1 MSFRDACLWVSWTL
15 LTSIINIFS
24 SIFMFSFDLFCFLL
38 HYTWGLA
45 LADQVTSALLPSHHA
60 LIMVCLWSPDATSQR
75 VRGARRLCKLIHNQI
90 TRTLKPLFLV
100 MGEVEGW
107 FDYGSAEAGMLSSWT
122 SISVSL
128 LILKCQSRLQVCRP
142 NGEPSKLV
150 RSRISLL
157 DEGLLGSECETLLL
171 SSCLSHSFTRL

>member
-24 SIFMFSFDLFCFLL
+24 SIFMFSFDWFCFLL
-38 HYTWGLA
+38 HYTSGLA

-90 TRTLKPLFLV
+90 TRTLKPLFLD

-107 FDYGSAEAGMLSSWT
+107 FDYGSAEAGGCYPRGPP
-122 SISVSL
+122 SVSRCWSWNAEAAFRFVVQMVL
-128 LILKCQSRLQVCRP
+128 L
-142 NGEPSKLV
+142 G
-150 RSRISLL
+150 
-157 DEGLLGSECETLLL
+157 EGLLGSECETLLL